1 MAEWWGEGMAITNWP
16 VQCLVSSSWSGVLL
30 FSCVTAEL
38 GRLLE
43 RVAWSR
49 LEGGGGFE
57 DMKNTSN
64 LK

>member
-1 MAEWWGEGMAITNWP
+1 MAITNWP

-49 LEGGGGFE
+49 LEDGGGFE